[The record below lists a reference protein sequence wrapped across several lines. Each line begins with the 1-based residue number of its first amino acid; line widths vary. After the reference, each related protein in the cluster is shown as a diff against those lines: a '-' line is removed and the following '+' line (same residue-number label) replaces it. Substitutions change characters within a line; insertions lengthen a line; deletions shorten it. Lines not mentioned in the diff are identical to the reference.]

1 MVERNGGCEDSLAL
15 RPDGQGGAKASHDGC
30 RRAPEY
36 QRYKEAFIMD
46 DATTQLADRLLDL
59 RRKAGYSQEQLADLL
74 GVSRQAISKWEGAQ
88 GRPEVDNVVKLAQI
102 YRVSTDFILTGS
114 ASVPSVC
121 ETPSASAPREL
132 SREYRFALSALM
144 VIAGTAVVF
153 LLIVVILT
161 ILSTILTSGADIP
174 GWK

>member
-1 MVERNGGCEDSLAL
+1 
-15 RPDGQGGAKASHDGC
+15 
-30 RRAPEY
+30 
-36 QRYKEAFIMD
+36 MD
-46 DATTQLADRLLDL
+46 ETTQLADCLLDL

-121 ETPSASAPREL
+121 ETPSAPAPREL
-132 SREYRFALSALM
+132 SREYRVALSALM
-144 VIAGTAVVF
+144 VIGGAAVVF
-153 LLIVVILT
+153 LLFIVVLT
-161 ILSTILTSGADIP
+161 FISTVLVGNGDIP
-174 GWK
+174 GWS

>member
-1 MVERNGGCEDSLAL
+1 
-15 RPDGQGGAKASHDGC
+15 
-30 RRAPEY
+30 
-36 QRYKEAFIMD
+36 MD
-46 DATTQLADRLLDL
+46 DAMDEATKFADRLLDL

-88 GRPEVDNVVKLAQI
+88 GRPEVDNVVKLSQI

-121 ETPSASAPREL
+121 ETSSAPAPREL

-144 VIAGTAVVF
+144 VIAGTGSCSCWWSRSWPFFRWCLPAVR
-153 LLIVVILT
+153 
-161 ILSTILTSGADIP
+161 TSRDGSSGRAAARMGRRAHP
-174 GWK
+174 GFAMRQ

>member
-1 MVERNGGCEDSLAL
+1 
-15 RPDGQGGAKASHDGC
+15 
-30 RRAPEY
+30 
-36 QRYKEAFIMD
+36 MD
-46 DATTQLADRLLDL
+46 DAMDEATKFADRLLDL

-88 GRPEVDNVVKLAQI
+88 GRPEVDNVVKLSQI
-102 YRVSTDFILTGS
+102 YRVSTDYILTGS

-121 ETPSASAPREL
+121 ETSSTPAPCEL

-144 VIAGTAVVF
+144 VIAGTALVFVLVV
-153 LLIVVILT
+153 T
-161 ILSTILTSGADIP
+161 ILAILSMVLTGGADIP

>member
-1 MVERNGGCEDSLAL
+1 
-15 RPDGQGGAKASHDGC
+15 
-30 RRAPEY
+30 
-36 QRYKEAFIMD
+36 MD
-46 DATTQLADRLLDL
+46 DAMDEATKFADRLLDL

-88 GRPEVDNVVKLAQI
+88 GRPEVDNVVKLSQI

-121 ETPSASAPREL
+121 ETSLAPAPREL

-144 VIAGTAVVF
+144 VIAGTALVFVLVVS
-153 LLIVVILT
+153 ILA
-161 ILSTILTSGADIP
+161 ILSMVLTGGADIP

>member
-1 MVERNGGCEDSLAL
+1 MAKGV
-15 RPDGQGGAKASHDGC
+15 KASHDGC

-88 GRPEVDNVVKLAQI
+88 AAPK
-102 YRVSTDFILTGS
+102 STTWS
-114 ASVPSVC
+114 S
-121 ETPSASAPREL
+121 
-132 SREYRFALSALM
+132 SRR
-144 VIAGTAVVF
+144 
-153 LLIVVILT
+153 
-161 ILSTILTSGADIP
+161 STV
-174 GWK
+174 

>member
-1 MVERNGGCEDSLAL
+1 
-15 RPDGQGGAKASHDGC
+15 
-30 RRAPEY
+30 
-36 QRYKEAFIMD
+36 MD
-46 DATTQLADRLLDL
+46 DAMDEATKFADRLLDL

-88 GRPEVDNVVKLAQI
+88 GRPEVDNVVKLSQI

-121 ETPSASAPREL
+121 ETSSALAPREL

-144 VIAGTAVVF
+144 VIAGTALVFVLVVS
-153 LLIVVILT
+153 ILA
-161 ILSTILTSGADIP
+161 ILSMVLTGGADIP

>member
-1 MVERNGGCEDSLAL
+1 MVERNGGCEDSRAL
-15 RPDGQGGAKASHDGC
+15 RPGGRGMQMRPAKPLAGKGHQC
-30 RRAPEY
+30 H
-36 QRYKEAFIMD
+36 KEAFIMD
-46 DATTQLADRLLDL
+46 DATMQLADRLLDL

-121 ETPSASAPREL
+121 ETPSAPASREL
-132 SREYRFALSALM
+132 PREYRFALSALM
-144 VIAGTAVVF
+144 VIAGAAVVF
-153 LLIVVILT
+153 LLIVVILA
-161 ILSTILTSGADIP
+161 ILSTVLTSGADIP

>member
-1 MVERNGGCEDSLAL
+1 
-15 RPDGQGGAKASHDGC
+15 
-30 RRAPEY
+30 
-36 QRYKEAFIMD
+36 MD
-46 DATTQLADRLLDL
+46 DTMDEATKFADRLLDL

-88 GRPEVDNVVKLAQI
+88 GRPEVDNVVKLSQI
-102 YRVSTDFILTGS
+102 YRVSTDYILAGS

-121 ETPSASAPREL
+121 ETSPTPLPREL

-144 VIAGTAVVF
+144 VIAGTALVFVLVVS
-153 LLIVVILT
+153 ILA
-161 ILSTILTSGADIP
+161 ILSMVLTGGAGIP

>member
-1 MVERNGGCEDSLAL
+1 
-15 RPDGQGGAKASHDGC
+15 
-30 RRAPEY
+30 
-36 QRYKEAFIMD
+36 MD
-46 DATTQLADRLLDL
+46 DAATQLADRLLDL

-121 ETPSASAPREL
+121 ETPLAAAP
-132 SREYRFALSALM
+132 REYRFALSALM

-161 ILSTILTSGADIP
+161 ILSTMLTAGADIP

>member
-1 MVERNGGCEDSLAL
+1 
-15 RPDGQGGAKASHDGC
+15 
-30 RRAPEY
+30 
-36 QRYKEAFIMD
+36 MD

-59 RRKAGYSQEQLADLL
+59 RRKAGYSQEQLADPL

-121 ETPSASAPREL
+121 GRPRRPLRASCRVSTASPSVPSWS
-132 SREYRFALSALM
+132 SRALRLCSC
-144 VIAGTAVVF
+144 
-153 LLIVVILT
+153 
-161 ILSTILTSGADIP
+161 
-174 GWK
+174 

>member
-1 MVERNGGCEDSLAL
+1 MPRVRWSRGEPAAWVPMLTCRYHGFIATK
-15 RPDGQGGAKASHDGC
+15 GA
-30 RRAPEY
+30 
-36 QRYKEAFIMD
+36 FVMD
-46 DATTQLADRLLDL
+46 DAMDEATKFADRLLDL

-88 GRPEVDNVVKLAQI
+88 GRPEVDNVVKLSQI

-121 ETPSASAPREL
+121 EASSAPAPREL

-144 VIAGTAVVF
+144 VIAGTALVFVLVVS
-153 LLIVVILT
+153 ILA
-161 ILSTILTSGADIP
+161 ILSMVLTGGADIP

>member
-1 MVERNGGCEDSLAL
+1 
-15 RPDGQGGAKASHDGC
+15 
-30 RRAPEY
+30 
-36 QRYKEAFIMD
+36 MD
-46 DATTQLADRLLDL
+46 DAMDEATKFADRLLDL

-88 GRPEVDNVVKLAQI
+88 GRPEVDNVVKLSQI

-121 ETPSASAPREL
+121 EAPSAPAPHEL

-144 VIAGTAVVF
+144 VIAGTALVFVLVVS
-153 LLIVVILT
+153 ILA
-161 ILSTILTSGADIP
+161 ILSMVLTGGADIP

>member
-1 MVERNGGCEDSLAL
+1 MD
-15 RPDGQGGAKASHDGC
+15 D
-30 RRAPEY
+30 
-36 QRYKEAFIMD
+36 IMD
-46 DATTQLADRLLDL
+46 EATKFADRLLDL

-88 GRPEVDNVVKLAQI
+88 GRPEVDNVVKLSQI

-121 ETPSASAPREL
+121 ETSSAPAPREL

-144 VIAGTAVVF
+144 VIAGAALVFVLVVS
-153 LLIVVILT
+153 ILA
-161 ILSTILTSGADIP
+161 ILSMVLTGGADIP

>member
-1 MVERNGGCEDSLAL
+1 
-15 RPDGQGGAKASHDGC
+15 
-30 RRAPEY
+30 
-36 QRYKEAFIMD
+36 MD
-46 DATTQLADRLLDL
+46 DAMDEATKLADRLLDL

-88 GRPEVDNVVKLAQI
+88 GRPEVDNVVKLSQI

-121 ETPSASAPREL
+121 EAPSAPAPREL

-144 VIAGTAVVF
+144 VIAGTALVFVLVVS
-153 LLIVVILT
+153 ILA
-161 ILSTILTSGADIP
+161 ILSMVLTGGADIP

>member
-1 MVERNGGCEDSLAL
+1 MVEHNGGCEDSLAL
-15 RPDGQGGAKASHDGC
+15 RPGAQGVKASHDGC

-46 DATTQLADRLLDL
+46 DATTRLADRLLDL

-88 GRPEVDNVVKLAQI
+88 GRPEVDNVVKLSQI

-114 ASVPSVC
+114 ANVPSVC
-121 ETPSASAPREL
+121 ETPSAPAP
-132 SREYRFALSALM
+132 REYRFALSALM

-161 ILSTILTSGADIP
+161 ILSTILSSGADIP

>member
-1 MVERNGGCEDSLAL
+1 
-15 RPDGQGGAKASHDGC
+15 
-30 RRAPEY
+30 
-36 QRYKEAFIMD
+36 MD
-46 DATTQLADRLLDL
+46 DAMDEATKFADRLLDL

-88 GRPEVDNVVKLAQI
+88 GRPEVDNVVKLSQI

-121 ETPSASAPREL
+121 EAPSAPAPREL

-144 VIAGTAVVF
+144 VIAGTALVIVLVVS
-153 LLIVVILT
+153 ILA
-161 ILSTILTSGADIP
+161 ILSMVLTGGADIP

>member
-1 MVERNGGCEDSLAL
+1 
-15 RPDGQGGAKASHDGC
+15 
-30 RRAPEY
+30 
-36 QRYKEAFIMD
+36 MD
-46 DATTQLADRLLDL
+46 DAATQLADRLLDL

-121 ETPSASAPREL
+121 ETPLAAAPREL
-132 SREYRFALSALM
+132 AREYRFAPSARM
-144 VIAGTAVVF
+144 VIAGTAGVF

-161 ILSTILTSGADIP
+161 ILSTMLTAGADIP

>member
-15 RPDGQGGAKASHDGC
+15 SPMAKGVKASHDGC

-121 ETPSASAPREL
+121 GRLGARPREL

-144 VIAGTAVVF
+144 VITGTAVVF

>member
-1 MVERNGGCEDSLAL
+1 MPRVSWSRDEPTA
-15 RPDGQGGAKASHDGC
+15 
-30 RRAPEY
+30 RAPMLTC
-36 QRYKEAFIMD
+36 RYHGFIATKEAFVMD
-46 DATTQLADRLLDL
+46 DAMDEATKFADRLLDL

-88 GRPEVDNVVKLAQI
+88 GRPEVDNVVKLSQI

-121 ETPSASAPREL
+121 EAPSAPAPREL

-144 VIAGTAVVF
+144 VIAGTALVFVLVVS
-153 LLIVVILT
+153 ILA
-161 ILSTILTSGADIP
+161 ILSMVLTGGADIP

>member
-1 MVERNGGCEDSLAL
+1 
-15 RPDGQGGAKASHDGC
+15 
-30 RRAPEY
+30 
-36 QRYKEAFIMD
+36 MD

-121 ETPSASAPREL
+121 GRPRRPPRASCRVSTASP
-132 SREYRFALSALM
+132 LSALM
-144 VIAGTAVVF
+144 VITGTAVVF
-153 LLIVVILT
+153 PLIVVILT

>member
-1 MVERNGGCEDSLAL
+1 M
-15 RPDGQGGAKASHDGC
+15 
-30 RRAPEY
+30 
-36 QRYKEAFIMD
+36 
-46 DATTQLADRLLDL
+46 
-59 RRKAGYSQEQLADLL
+59 ADLL
-74 GVSRQAISKWEGAQ
+74 EVSRQAISKWEGAQ
-88 GRPEVDNVVKLAQI
+88 GRPEADNVVKLAQI

-121 ETPSASAPREL
+121 ETPSAPAPREL
-132 SREYRFALSALM
+132 SRKYRFALGALM

-174 GWK
+174 GWKRPRAEVSYGLA

>member
-15 RPDGQGGAKASHDGC
+15 SPMAKGVKASHDGC
-30 RRAPEY
+30 RRAPDY

-121 ETPSASAPREL
+121 GRPRRPPRASCRVSTASPSVPSWS
-132 SREYRFALSALM
+132 SRALRLCSC
-144 VIAGTAVVF
+144 
-153 LLIVVILT
+153 
-161 ILSTILTSGADIP
+161 
-174 GWK
+174 

>member
-1 MVERNGGCEDSLAL
+1 
-15 RPDGQGGAKASHDGC
+15 
-30 RRAPEY
+30 
-36 QRYKEAFIMD
+36 MD

-121 ETPSASAPREL
+121 GRPRRPPRASCRVSTASPL
-132 SREYRFALSALM
+132 SVLM
-144 VIAGTAVVF
+144 VITGTAVVF

>member
-1 MVERNGGCEDSLAL
+1 
-15 RPDGQGGAKASHDGC
+15 
-30 RRAPEY
+30 
-36 QRYKEAFIMD
+36 MD

-102 YRVSTDFILTGS
+102 YRVSTDFI
-114 ASVPSVC
+114 
-121 ETPSASAPREL
+121 
-132 SREYRFALSALM
+132 
-144 VIAGTAVVF
+144 IAGSAVVF

>member
-1 MVERNGGCEDSLAL
+1 
-15 RPDGQGGAKASHDGC
+15 
-30 RRAPEY
+30 
-36 QRYKEAFIMD
+36 MD
-46 DATTQLADRLLDL
+46 DAATQLADRLLDL

-132 SREYRFALSALM
+132 SREYRFALSAFM

-161 ILSTILTSGADIP
+161 ILSTMLTAGADIP